1 MANISKDLS
10 KLFKDYILRSAKE
23 RDCSIVVHHS
33 NNFYSPLGCRSHFNG
48 GMTMSQC
55 HDSDN
60 EFRGVI
66 YFYEWSDVSRMPQT
80 FFTVDAFKR
89 FLSVSGIE
97 LKGYEAEIIKAL
109 HVPFITCKK
118 GCKDLIIKDTL
129 KDLRE
134 ELNKCSSG
142 NKDNGVVPTVINC
155 GFYNHSEQYY
165 G

>member
-10 KLFKDYILRSAKE
+10 KLFKDYILRSAEE
-23 RDCSIVVHHS
+23 RKHDIVNHA

-60 EFRGVI
+60 EFRGMI

-142 NKDNGVVPTVINC
+142 NTANGVVPTVINC
-155 GFYNHSEQYY
+155 GFYNHGEQYY

>member
-10 KLFKDYILRSAKE
+10 KLFKDYILRSAEE
-23 RDCSIVVHHS
+23 RKRGIVNHA

-142 NKDNGVVPTVINC
+142 NTTNGVVPTVINC
-155 GFYNHSEQYY
+155 GYYNHSEQYY

>member
-10 KLFKDYILRSAKE
+10 KLFKDYILRSAEE
-23 RDCSIVVHHS
+23 RKHGIVNHA

-89 FLSVSGIE
+89 FLSVGGIE

-142 NKDNGVVPTVINC
+142 NTANGVVPTVINC

>member
-33 NNFYSPLGCRSHFNG
+33 NNFYSPLRCRHHFNS

-155 GFYNHSEQYY
+155 GFYNHGEQYY